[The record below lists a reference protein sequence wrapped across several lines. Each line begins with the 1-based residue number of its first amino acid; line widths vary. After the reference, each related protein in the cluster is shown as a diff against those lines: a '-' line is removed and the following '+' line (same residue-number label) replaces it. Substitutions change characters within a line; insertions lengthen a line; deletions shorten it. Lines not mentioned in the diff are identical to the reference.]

1 MKKFLGYILSPF
13 SILAFLLLL
22 VIFHPIQWLCLKLG
36 GYSAHK
42 KCVDIL
48 NFFLTSTFYII
59 GNRVIFINKQ
69 NLPIGRP
76 IIFLANHQ
84 SLFDIPPM
92 IYYLRKYHAKFIS
105 KVELT
110 KGIPSISFNLRHGG
124 GANIDRKDPRQ
135 SITELVKFATRM
147 KENRWGAVIFPEGT
161 RSKDGK
167 VKPFQSAGVATLLK
181 KCPDALLV
189 PVAITD
195 SWKMIQ
201 YGLYPLNTFTPMTW
215 EVLEPVE
222 PNTGSVDELVK
233 LAEDRIRAIVD
244 PN

>member
-1 MKKFLGYILSPF
+1 MKKFFGYILSPF
-13 SILAFLLLL
+13 VILAFFLLL
-22 VIFHPIQWLCLKLG
+22 VIFHPIQWICLQLG
-36 GYSAHK
+36 GYTAHK
-42 KCVDIL
+42 KSVDIL
-48 NFFLTSTFYII
+48 NFFLLHTAYILFNGI
-59 GNRVIFINKQ
+59 TFINKQ
-69 NLPIGRP
+69 ALPVGRP

-135 SITELVKFATRM
+135 AITELIKFAGRM
-147 KENRWGAVIFPEGT
+147 KDNNWSAVMFPEGT
-161 RSKDGK
+161 RSKDGR

-181 KCPDALLV
+181 KCPNALLV
-189 PVAITD
+189 PIAITD

-201 YGLYPLNTFTPMTW
+201 YGLYPMNAFTPMKW
-215 EVLEPVE
+215 EILDPIEPGTATAE
-222 PNTGSVDELVK
+222 ELVQ
-233 LAEDRIRAIVD
+233 LAENRIRAVVD
-244 PN
+244 PA